1 LWGQIVSLI
10 AFEFIFLCMQ
20 HAFRVALDNSKL
32 RQVLDDCTD
41 QEEEEQ
47 QEHPKLERIAH

>member
-1 LWGQIVSLI
+1 
-10 AFEFIFLCMQ
+10 MQ